1 MMRVLVIFREL
12 AVFPTMPNLV
22 SVENDATLAKSGT
35 WKKEFHWQSYGTEL
49 VVNLVF

>member
-35 WKKEFHWQSYGTEL
+35 WKKISIS
-49 VVNLVF
+49 NLVAQNLL